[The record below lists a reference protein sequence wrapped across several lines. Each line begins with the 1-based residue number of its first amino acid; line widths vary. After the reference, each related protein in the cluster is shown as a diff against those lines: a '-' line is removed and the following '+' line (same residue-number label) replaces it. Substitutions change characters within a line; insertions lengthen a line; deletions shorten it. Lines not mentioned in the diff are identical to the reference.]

1 MVTDEQNSILKKLA
15 VRVDALRRAMDAV
28 MGGTTPDHGKWGAF
42 KNYALAYNTLATEYK
57 RATGERN
64 VPTYNLEKMKG
75 SGGTVWPVQKQIFD
89 TIYANTLMLSGLLS
103 AYDVGISASIS
114 EIQDLLVANLRKV
127 IFKTPESEVDVQN
140 AIESLLVG
148 RGYQKPMNYDR
159 ESGKVKFSGK
169 EFIPDFVF
177 SSYSLALEAKLI
189 KTKQQISNCIE
200 EMSADIPAYL
210 SAYKNLLFCVYD
222 LGAIRDVNEFQDGL
236 QRQSGVR
243 VCVIKH

>member
-1 MVTDEQNSILKKLA
+1 MTDERNSILKKLA

-28 MGGTTPDHGKWGAF
+28 MGGTTPDRGKWGAF
-42 KNYALAYNTLATEYK
+42 KDYARAYNTLAAEYK
-57 RATGERN
+57 RVTGEQN
-64 VPTYNLEKMKG
+64 VSTYNLEKMKG
-75 SGGTVWPVQKQIFD
+75 SAVWSVQKRIFD
-89 TIYANTLMLSGLLS
+89 TIYADTLMLSGLLY

-127 IFKTPESEVDVQN
+127 IFKTPENEVDVQN
-140 AIESLLVG
+140 AIESLLIG
-148 RGYQKPMNYDR
+148 RGYQKPMDYDR
-159 ESGKVKFSGK
+159 ETGKVKFSGK

-177 SSYSLALEAKLI
+177 RSYDLALEAKLI
-189 KTKQQISNCIE
+189 KAKQQISNCIE

-210 SAYKNLLFCVYD
+210 SAYKTLLFCVYD

>member
-1 MVTDEQNSILKKLA
+1 MTDERNSILKKLA

-28 MGGTTPDHGKWGAF
+28 MGGTTPDRGKWGAF
-42 KNYALAYNTLATEYK
+42 KDYARAYNTLAAEYK
-57 RATGERN
+57 RVTGERN
-64 VPTYNLEKMKG
+64 VSTYNLEKMKG
-75 SGGTVWPVQKQIFD
+75 SAVWPVQKRIFD
-89 TIYANTLMLSGLLS
+89 TIYADTLMLSGLLY

-127 IFKTPESEVDVQN
+127 IFKTPENEVDVQN
-140 AIESLLVG
+140 AIESLLIG
-148 RGYQKPMNYDR
+148 RGYQKPMDYDR
-159 ESGKVKFSGK
+159 ETGKVKFSGK

-177 SSYSLALEAKLI
+177 RSYDLALEAKLI
-189 KTKQQISNCIE
+189 KAKQQISNCIE

-210 SAYKNLLFCVYD
+210 SAYKTLLFCVYD